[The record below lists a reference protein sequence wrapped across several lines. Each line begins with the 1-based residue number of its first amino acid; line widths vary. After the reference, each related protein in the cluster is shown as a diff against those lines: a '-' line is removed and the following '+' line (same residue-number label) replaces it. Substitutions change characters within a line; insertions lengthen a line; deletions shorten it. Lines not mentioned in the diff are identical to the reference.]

1 MRRIDI
7 YTDGSCNARTKVGGY
22 GVYLRHG
29 DFEEVV
35 HRGYTDTTTARMEMR
50 AVLHAM
56 RMLPDDESDV
66 YIHSDSQFVVNA
78 FKEGWLSRWRTSGF
92 MGVKNAP
99 LWKAIIGA
107 MESRRKV
114 HFHIRW
120 LHGHQKDILDDTV
133 FGNTVADA
141 LADYKNQE
149 SYIKDTDDN
158 L

>member
-7 YTDGSCNARTKVGGY
+7 YTDGSCNARTRVGGY
-22 GVYLRHG
+22 GVYVKDG
-29 DFEEVV
+29 ENEVV
-35 HRGYTDTTTARMEMR
+35 VHQGYTDTTTARMEMR
-50 AVLHAM
+50 AVVHAI
-56 RMLPDDESDV
+56 RSVSNEPLDV

-78 FKEGWLSRWRTSGF
+78 FKEGWLSRWRLSNF
-92 MGVKNAP
+92 VGVMNAP
-99 LWKAIIGA
+99 IWKVIVL
-107 MESRRKV
+107 ELTKRPQV

-120 LHGHQKDILDDTV
+120 LHGHQKDILDEAV

-149 SYIKDTDDN
+149 SYIKDKDDN

>member
-7 YTDGSCNARTKVGGY
+7 YTDGSCNARTRVGGY
-22 GVYLRHG
+22 GVYVK
-29 DFEEVV
+29 DEDSEIVV
-35 HRGYTDTTTARMEMR
+35 HQGYTDTTTARMEMR
-50 AVLHAM
+50 AVLHAV
-56 RMLPDDESDV
+56 RLTPYTPIDA

-78 FKEGWLSRWRTSGF
+78 FKDGWLSRWRTAGF
-92 MGVKNAP
+92 VGVKNASI
-99 LWKAIIGA
+99 WKTIVFEMAKRPQA
-107 MESRRKV
+107 

-120 LHGHQKDILDDTV
+120 LHGHQKDILDETV

-158 L
+158 I